1 MNLAKLREESVK
13 IGRLIPKIQNYSWG
27 SKTLLS
33 NILGKE
39 KSSEPQA
46 ELWLGAHPK
55 APALIQTDKGL
66 IKLDNFISSNPK
78 ITLGRFANY
87 NQLPFLMKILTA
99 ETPLSIQSHPNLWQA
114 KEGFEMENI
123 LRIPLNAANRN
134 YKDAN
139 HKPELIC
146 ALSEFHAMCGFRPVK
161 DIADLFRYFELIGSF
176 SFLNSFLENPNQD
189 TLKIF
194 FDRLM
199 NSDKQKIEAAV
210 VAMIQKMEHK
220 PARNE
225 TEEFAFG
232 WIIKLNDFYPCD
244 VGVFA
249 PLLLNTVKLQPGE
262 ALYLE
267 AGELHAYL
275 RGAGVEIMANSD
287 NVLRGGLTPKHVD
300 VPELLN
306 TLTFNCGKEKIINPI
321 PINSIEKIYQTP
333 ADEFELSRI
342 ELTDSFYEL
351 KLEGSE
357 IVFCL
362 KGEVEL
368 KASIEQV
375 LNLKRGDTAF
385 ISAESKSYSLMGF
398 GTLFRAKTVR

>member
-1 MNLAKLREESVK
+1 MKIYKLDA
-13 IGRLIPKIQNYSWG
+13 KIQNYAWG
-27 SKTLLS
+27 SKTLLPT
-33 NILGKE
+33 ILGKLE
-39 KSSEPQA
+39 AEEPQA

-55 APALIQTDKGL
+55 SPALIQTKTGL
-66 IKLDNFISSNPK
+66 IGLDKLISNNKDAVLGNFAK
-78 ITLGRFANY
+78 Y

-99 ETPLSIQSHPNLWQA
+99 DTPLSIQSHPNLWQA
-114 KEGFEMENI
+114 KAGFEMENI
-123 LRIPLNAANRN
+123 LRIPLNAFNRN

-146 ALSEFHAMCGFRPVK
+146 ALTEFDAMCGFRPVK
-161 DIADLFRYFELIGSF
+161 KIADLLRYFEVVDSF
-176 SFLNSFLENPNQD
+176 SFLKSFLDNPNQE

-194 FDRLM
+194 FERLM
-199 NSDKQKIEAAV
+199 NSDKHKIENAV
-210 VAMIQKMEHK
+210 SEMIQKMEDK
-220 PARNE
+220 TARDE
-225 TEEFAFG
+225 SEDFAFG
-232 WIIKLNDFYPCD
+232 WIKKLNDFYPGD

-262 ALYLE
+262 AMYLG

-275 RGAGVEIMANSD
+275 KGAGVEIMANSD

-321 PINSIEKIYQTP
+321 PNNSFEKTYQTP

-342 ELTDSFYEL
+342 ELADSSYEL
-351 KLEGSE
+351 KPEGAE

-362 KGEVEL
+362 EGELDIKTPNKE
-368 KASIEQV
+368 V
-375 LNLKRGDTAF
+375 LGLKRGESAF
-385 ISAESKSYSLMGF
+385 ISGEVKSYYLL
-398 GTLFRAKTVR
+398 GTGTIFRAKTVR

>member
-1 MNLAKLREESVK
+1 MKIYKLDA
-13 IGRLIPKIQNYSWG
+13 KIQNYAWG
-27 SKTLLS
+27 SKTLLPT
-33 NILGKE
+33 ILGKLE
-39 KSSEPQA
+39 AEEPQA

-55 APALIQTDKGL
+55 SPALIQTKTGL
-66 IKLDNFISSNPK
+66 IGLDKLISNNKDAVLGNFAK
-78 ITLGRFANY
+78 Y

-99 ETPLSIQSHPNLWQA
+99 DTPLSIQSHPNLWQA
-114 KEGFEMENI
+114 KAGFEMENI
-123 LRIPLNAANRN
+123 LRIPLNAFNRN

-146 ALSEFHAMCGFRPVK
+146 ALTEFDAMCGFRPVK
-161 DIADLFRYFELIGSF
+161 EIADLLRYFEVVDSF
-176 SFLNSFLENPNQD
+176 SFLKSFLDNPNQE

-194 FDRLM
+194 FERLM
-199 NSDKQKIEAAV
+199 NSDKHKIENAV
-210 VAMIQKMEHK
+210 SEMIQKMEDK
-220 PARNE
+220 TARDE
-225 TEEFAFG
+225 SEDFAFG
-232 WIIKLNDFYPCD
+232 WIKKLNDFYPGD

-262 ALYLE
+262 ALYLG

-275 RGAGVEIMANSD
+275 KGAGVEIMANSD

-321 PINSIEKIYQTP
+321 PNNSFEKTYQTP

-342 ELTDSFYEL
+342 ELADSSYEL
-351 KLEGSE
+351 KPEGAE

-362 KGEVEL
+362 EGELDIKTPNKE
-368 KASIEQV
+368 V
-375 LNLKRGDTAF
+375 LGLKRGESAF
-385 ISAESKSYSLMGF
+385 ISGEVKSYCLL
-398 GTLFRAKTVR
+398 GTGTIFRAKTVR

>member
-1 MNLAKLREESVK
+1 MNIYKLEAV
-13 IGRLIPKIQNYSWG
+13 IQNYAWG
-27 SKTLLS
+27 SKTLLPS
-33 NILGKE
+33 ILGKQKAE
-39 KSSEPQA
+39 KPQA

-55 APALIQTDKGL
+55 APALIQTEEGL
-66 IKLDNFISSNPK
+66 IGLDKLISNNPS
-78 ITLGRFANY
+78 IVLGGFAKY

-99 ETPLSIQSHPNLWQA
+99 GTPLSIQSHPNLWQA

-134 YKDAN
+134 YKDSN

-146 ALSEFHAMCGFRPVK
+146 ALTEFHGMCGFRPVK
-161 DIADLFRYFELIGSF
+161 EIADLLRYFELTDSF
-176 SFLNSFLENPNQD
+176 SFLNSFLDNPNQD
-189 TLKIF
+189 SLKIF

-199 NSDKQKIEAAV
+199 NSDKQKIEAV
-210 VAMIQKMEHK
+210 VEDFILKLKNK

-225 TEEFAFG
+225 SEDFAFG
-232 WIIKLNDFYPCD
+232 WIKKLNDFYPGD

-262 ALYLE
+262 ALYLG

-275 RGAGVEIMANSD
+275 KGAGVEIMANSD
-287 NVLRGGLTPKHVD
+287 NVLRGGLTPKHID

-306 TLTFNCGKEKIINPI
+306 TLTFNCGKEEVINPTS
-321 PINSIEKIYQTP
+321 INSFEKIYQTP

-342 ELTDSFYEL
+342 EINNSEYEITP
-351 KLEGSE
+351 EGAE

-362 KGEVEL
+362 DGEL
-368 KASIEQV
+368 KIKTPIEQV
-375 LNLKRGDTAF
+375 LSLKRGDSAF
-385 ISAESKSYSLMGF
+385 ISGEVKSYCLL
-398 GTLFRAKTVR
+398 GTGTIFRAKTVR